1 MPPVLRIIMIAV
13 SLLFFAGGLYL
24 IAQRKLQLKYSLTW
38 FFLLALILIIAL
50 VPAPFFVLAAWCG
63 FEASSNM
70 LFFIGMFILMSI
82 CLSLS
87 VIASKNANDIR
98 RLTQTVALL
107 NAHIKQLENKRNQ
120 IQTLDHVRSNTYT
133 AHKE

>member
-1 MPPVLRIIMIAV
+1 MIAV
-13 SLLFFAGGLYL
+13 SLLFFTGGLYL

-70 LFFIGMFILMSI
+70 LFFIGMFILISI

-107 NAHIKQLENKRNQ
+107 NAHIQQLENKRNQ

>member
-1 MPPVLRIIMIAV
+1 MPLVLRIIMIAV

-107 NAHIKQLENKRNQ
+107 NAHIQQLENKRNQ

>member
-1 MPPVLRIIMIAV
+1 MIAV
-13 SLLFFAGGLYL
+13 SLLFFTGGLYL

-107 NAHIKQLENKRNQ
+107 NAHIQQLENKRNQ

>member
-1 MPPVLRIIMIAV
+1 MPLVLRIIMIAV
-13 SLLFFAGGLYL
+13 SLLFFTGGLYL

-87 VIASKNANDIR
+87 VIARKNANDIR

-107 NAHIKQLENKRNQ
+107 NAHIQQLDNKRNQ

>member
-1 MPPVLRIIMIAV
+1 MIAV
-13 SLLFFAGGLYL
+13 SLLFFTGGLYL

-107 NAHIKQLENKRNQ
+107 NAHIQQLDNKRNQ

>member
-1 MPPVLRIIMIAV
+1 MPLVLRIIMIAV
-13 SLLFFAGGLYL
+13 SLLFFTGGLYL

-70 LFFIGMFILMSI
+70 LFFIGMFILISI

-98 RLTQTVALL
+98 RLTQTAALL
-107 NAHIKQLENKRNQ
+107 NAHIQQLENKRNQ

>member
-1 MPPVLRIIMIAV
+1 MPLVLRIIMIAV
-13 SLLFFAGGLYL
+13 SLLFFTGGLYL

-107 NAHIKQLENKRNQ
+107 NAYIKQLENKRNQ
-120 IQTLDHVRSNTYT
+120 IQTLDHVRSNAYT

>member
-1 MPPVLRIIMIAV
+1 MPLVLRIIMIAV
-13 SLLFFAGGLYL
+13 SLLFFTGGLYL

-120 IQTLDHVRSNTYT
+120 IQTLDHVRSNAYT

>member
-1 MPPVLRIIMIAV
+1 MPLVLRIIMIAV
-13 SLLFFAGGLYL
+13 SLLFFTGGLYL

-70 LFFIGMFILMSI
+70 LFFIGMFILTSI

-107 NAHIKQLENKRNQ
+107 NAHIQQLENKRNQ

>member
-1 MPPVLRIIMIAV
+1 MPLVLRIIIIAV
-13 SLLFFAGGLYL
+13 SLLFFTGGLYL

-70 LFFIGMFILMSI
+70 LFFIGMFILISI

-107 NAHIKQLENKRNQ
+107 NAHIQQLENKRNQ

>member
-1 MPPVLRIIMIAV
+1 MPLVLRIIMIAV
-13 SLLFFAGGLYL
+13 SLLFFAGGLYC
-24 IAQRKLQLKYSLTW
+24 IAQRTLQLKYSLTW

-50 VPAPFFVLAAWCG
+50 FPGPFFVLAAWCG
-63 FEASSNM
+63 FEAPSNM

-107 NAHIKQLENKRNQ
+107 HDQIKQLERAHETPNAQ
-120 IQTLDHVRSNTYT
+120 PQTHTSAVTT
-133 AHKE
+133 HKE

>member
-1 MPPVLRIIMIAV
+1 MPLVLRIIMIAV
-13 SLLFFAGGLYL
+13 SLLFFTGGLYL

-87 VIASKNANDIR
+87 VIACKNANDIR

-107 NAHIKQLENKRNQ
+107 NAHIQQLENKCNQ

>member
-1 MPPVLRIIMIAV
+1 MPLVLRIIMIAV
-13 SLLFFAGGLYL
+13 SLLFFTGGLYL

-70 LFFIGMFILMSI
+70 LFFIGMFVLMSI

-107 NAHIKQLENKRNQ
+107 NAHIQQLENKRNQ

>member
-1 MPPVLRIIMIAV
+1 MPLVLRIIMIAV
-13 SLLFFAGGLYL
+13 SLLFFTGGLYL
-24 IAQRKLQLKYSLTW
+24 IAQRKIQLKYSLTW

-107 NAHIKQLENKRNQ
+107 NAHIQQLENKRNQ

>member
-1 MPPVLRIIMIAV
+1 MPLVLRIIMIAV
-13 SLLFFAGGLYL
+13 SLLFFTGGLYL

-70 LFFIGMFILMSI
+70 LFFIGMFILISI

-107 NAHIKQLENKRNQ
+107 NAHIQQLENKRNQ

>member
-1 MPPVLRIIMIAV
+1 MPLILRIIMIAV
-13 SLLFFAGGLYL
+13 SLLFFTGGLYL

-107 NAHIKQLENKRNQ
+107 NAHIQQLENKRNQ

>member
-1 MPPVLRIIMIAV
+1 MPLVLRIIMIAV
-13 SLLFFAGGLYL
+13 SLLFFTGGLYL

-70 LFFIGMFILMSI
+70 LFFIGMFILISI

-107 NAHIKQLENKRNQ
+107 NAHIQQLENKRNQ
-120 IQTLDHVRSNTYT
+120 IQTFDHVRSNTYT

>member
-1 MPPVLRIIMIAV
+1 MPLVLRIIMIAV
-13 SLLFFAGGLYL
+13 SLLFFTEGLYL

-107 NAHIKQLENKRNQ
+107 NAHIQQLENKRNQ

>member
-1 MPPVLRIIMIAV
+1 MPLVLRIIMIAV
-13 SLLFFAGGLYL
+13 SLLFFTGGLYL

-107 NAHIKQLENKRNQ
+107 NAHIQQLDNKRNQ

>member
-1 MPPVLRIIMIAV
+1 MPLVLRIIMIAV
-13 SLLFFAGGLYL
+13 SLLFFTGGLYL
-24 IAQRKLQLKYSLTW
+24 IAQRNLQLKYSLTW

-107 NAHIKQLENKRNQ
+107 NAHIQQLENKRNQ